1 MALSIK
7 TFAQYVRDM
16 SAAVQGA
23 SVQILDLSVGSVI
36 RAILEANASVA
47 LWLQVLIV
55 DVMAASRAA
64 TAQGADLD
72 SWMADFSIQRLPA
85 TPAVGLAT
93 FSRFSALG
101 TALIPSG
108 AAVRTTSGGVTFR
121 VVRDISHE
129 LWDESRTAYVVPESQ
144 QDATVPIRAE
154 VDGIGGNVLAGSIT
168 LIASSLAGVD
178 SVLNVGPTAGGL
190 DAEPDSALRLR
201 FVDYIN
207 SRSRGTAHAV
217 AGAVAS
223 VRQGLAFTLQENIDS
238 AGDTRPGHF
247 VVTIDDGSG
256 EPPLDLISSVTAA
269 IDHVRPIGSTFSVHP
284 PQVTLVNVA
293 LSVALPDLGA
303 SAANRVRE
311 VVAGAVER
319 YVSSLGI
326 GSGLS
331 ITRIAQVA
339 YEASSD
345 VRNVSGVSING
356 NDSDL
361 SPGVREVIKPGMVAV
376 S

>member
-23 SVQILDLSVGSVI
+23 SAQILDLSVGSVI

-129 LWDESRTAYVVPESQ
+129 LWDEARTAYVVPESQ

-207 SRSRGTAHAV
+207 SRSRGTANAV

-256 EPPLDLISSVTAA
+256 EPPLDLISSVMTA